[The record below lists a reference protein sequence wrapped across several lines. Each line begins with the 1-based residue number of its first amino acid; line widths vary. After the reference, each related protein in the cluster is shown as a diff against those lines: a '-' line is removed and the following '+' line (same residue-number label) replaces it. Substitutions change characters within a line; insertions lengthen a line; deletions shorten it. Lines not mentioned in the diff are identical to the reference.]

1 MKKTSALAAIIGLV
15 AATSASAD
23 PAVEIK
29 GFHPKVLASL
39 SEFGHLPELDGKY
52 QLRVT
57 EATVDPEGGM
67 GPHHHLG
74 PGIRCLT
81 AGELTYTMAGKTTIY
96 HAGDCFTETGAI
108 SHEARNAGAAPV
120 KLLNFEILPAALPAT
135 KGSIIPAQ

>member
-1 MKKTSALAAIIGLV
+1 MRKTSALALFAFLC
-15 AATSASAD
+15 ATPTRAD

-39 SEFGHLPELDGKY
+39 LEFGHLAELDGKY

-57 EATVDPEGGM
+57 EIAIDPEGLM

-74 PGIRCLT
+74 PGVRCLT
-81 AGELTYTMAGKTTIY
+81 AGELTYTMLGATTIY
-96 HAGDCFTETGAI
+96 RAGDCFTETGAVT
-108 SHEARNAGAAPV
+108 HEARNLGAAPV
-120 KLLNFEILPAALPAT
+120 KLLNFEILPAALPAD